1 MLALTEFLLL
11 FVSRIPHKQHLCLA
25 DFSTMARLRCK
36 GLIEKLIK
44 GFIPDPPKGWE
55 CNKKPGL
62 QNIHEKPPQKKPIL
76 LMEMKLIR
84 SHELGWTHL

>member
-1 MLALTEFLLL
+1 MLASTEFLLL
-11 FVSRIPHKQHLCLA
+11 FVSHIPCKQNLRLV

-55 CNKKPGL
+55 CNKKAQPR
-62 QNIHEKPPQKKPIL
+62 EY
-76 LMEMKLIR
+76 
-84 SHELGWTHL
+84 S

>member
-11 FVSRIPHKQHLCLA
+11 FVSHIPCKHRLRLV

-44 GFIPDPPKGWE
+44 GFISDPPKGCE
-55 CNKKPGL
+55 CNKNARPTEYSCEGS
-62 QNIHEKPPQKKPIL
+62 KKKNL
-76 LMEMKLIR
+76 
-84 SHELGWTHL
+84 SY